1 MFNMKKIYY
10 VDENM
15 KINLKILIFI
25 ILITSLSI
33 LSFACSIQSRLPEN
47 TNNETIIN
55 ESVKDTEDIEQT
67 TKTETEDLEIEVNKN
82 IISWEKAKE
91 FDGQIITVT
100 GPIVKY
106 FYSEGWEF
114 TSLSIGTPDEGGVK
128 VVIYDQD
135 SLGFPEDMESYYLGK
150 VVNVTGEILYRSV
163 SDASDIIIN
172 KPGQIEV
179 ISENENNTISDDS
192 EKTTTTT
199 EHAIISTSEEEYILN
214 FYKHIQNWSE
224 TSERMAGYFKNPKFG
239 NESWIVGVARE
250 IVIQQMLID
259 EVKVWTPPKKFE
271 KLNSKYLEAMLEN
284 EKAVKIIPNAV
295 DNLDVEEF
303 NKASQYIKNGN
314 ILLKECIDLAKAI
327 IEEY

>member
-1 MFNMKKIYY
+1 
-10 VDENM
+10 M

-33 LSFACSIQSRLPEN
+33 LSFACSTQSRLPEN
-47 TNNETIIN
+47 TNKETITN
-55 ESVKDTEDIEQT
+55 ESIKDTEDIEQT
-67 TKTETEDLEIEVNKN
+67 TKAETEDLEIEVNKS

-172 KPGQIEV
+172 KPGQIEI
-179 ISENENNTISDDS
+179 ISENENNTIFDDS

-199 EHAIISTSEEEYILN
+199 AIISTSEEKYILN
-214 FYKHIQNWSE
+214 FYKHIQNWSDS
-224 TSERMAGYFKNPKFG
+224 SERMAGYFKNPKFD
-239 NESWIVGVARE
+239 NESWIVGLAGE

-259 EVKVWTPPKKFE
+259 EVKVWTPPEKFE
-271 KLNSKYLEAMLEN
+271 KLNSRYLEAMLEN
-284 EKAVKIIPNAV
+284 EKAVKIIPDAV

-303 NKASQYIKNGN
+303 NKASQYIENGT
-314 ILLKECIDLAKAI
+314 ILLQECIDLVKAI